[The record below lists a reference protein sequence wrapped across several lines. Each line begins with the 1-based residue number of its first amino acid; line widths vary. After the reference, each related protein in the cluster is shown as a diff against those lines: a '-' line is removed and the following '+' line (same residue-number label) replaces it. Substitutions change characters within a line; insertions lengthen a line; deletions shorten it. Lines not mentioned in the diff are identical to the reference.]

1 MDNNQFKEAVYK
13 KYNYYKNTN
22 DTFFSTHHYKSN
34 NIKSISTHFLMA
46 FLSLSI
52 IFIGGISVYAAFGG
66 TIGGKPVSEWF
77 GIGFSDEYYKYKVN
91 VENKQEIVYNETKIE
106 LVSTVCDDGF
116 TILEFDVKLSKED
129 KEYLKLGEPLFPEDV
144 IEKARLEYEQ
154 CKNKLYYS
162 PEGSSYKTMLKEKD
176 LVNTIKIPFNEKL
189 NEPGTL
195 RCNILIDNERKYA
208 KNFQTIEKISDY
220 EYKLYQLYFLTDKEI
235 GNKTEFT
242 ITLYA
247 NSIENI
253 ADISNYK
260 SDNGMVTVNT
270 PENMRSIEING
281 VFNVKVSKN
290 SAIENTK
297 IIKPINAISK
307 YKQMTKRIEEI
318 KITPLQIIAKVSTQ
332 INNVSLNSLS
342 NRKNE
347 NHIGLI
353 DYEVYDENNNIINSI
368 EYETKRIITYENGKI
383 EEWGTGDIGTFKDF
397 YNATLNLTEY
407 IIIEKHD
414 NMQNIKIV
422 PVEKETLVTGEK
434 RNELQAMEININ
446 K

>member
-13 KYNYYKNTN
+13 KYNYYKDTN

-34 NIKSISTHFLMA
+34 KIKLISTHFLMA

-116 TILEFDVKLSKED
+116 TILEFDVKLSKKD
-129 KEYLKLGEPLFPEDV
+129 KEYLKLGELLFPEDV

-154 CKNKLYYS
+154 HENKVYYAG
-162 PEGSSYKTMLKEKD
+162 PSYKTMLKQKD
-176 LVNTIKIPFNEKL
+176 LVNTINIPFNEKL
-189 NEPGTL
+189 NEPGIS

-242 ITLYA
+242 ITLHA
-247 NSIENI
+247 NSIQNI

-260 SDNGMVTVNT
+260 SDNQMVILNIQENT
-270 PENMRSIEING
+270 RKIEIDG

-290 SAIENTK
+290 NAIENTK
-297 IIKPINAISK
+297 IIKPTNAISK
-307 YKQMTKRIEEI
+307 YKQMTKRVEEI
-318 KITPLQIIAKVSTQ
+318 KVTPLQTIVKVSTQ

-347 NHIGLI
+347 NYIGLI
-353 DYEVYDENNNIINSI
+353 DYEIYDEDNNIINSI
-368 EYETKRIITYENGKI
+368 EYETKRIITYQNGKV

-407 IIIEKHD
+407 IIIEKSD
-414 NMQNIKIV
+414 NIQNIKIV
-422 PVEKETLVTGEK
+422 PVEKETLATGEK
-434 RNELQAMEININ
+434 RNELQAIEINLS

>member
-1 MDNNQFKEAVYK
+1 MDNNQFKETVYK
-13 KYNYYKNTN
+13 KYNYYKDTN
-22 DTFFSTHHYKSN
+22 DTFFNTHHYKSN
-34 NIKSISTHFLMA
+34 NIKSISTHFLMV

-129 KEYLKLGEPLFPEDV
+129 KEHLKLGEPLFPEDV
-144 IEKARLEYEQ
+144 IEKARIEYEQ

-162 PEGSSYKTMLKEKD
+162 PEGTSYKTMLKEKD

-422 PVEKETLVTGEK
+422 PVEKETLVTEEK